1 MSDHDPNK
9 TAGIYD
15 TLFIRDEKTY
25 VLSCDAQASILGTI
39 RVSQKKD
46 TSFPATHTDKKQK
59 ICRNLTSARSITYS
73 VYDAASERTQAK
85 TSIRHGP
92 LSLESSD
99 VLISKN
105 MAAVG
110 HKKSDAE
117 KILREQRVTF
127 HHMSA
132 TKMYLNEEYG
142 VVKTVSVRNSKTV
155 FEVQVESIEMRGVAH
170 KKGHTDMN
178 GNILCQAHQIFINHI

>member
-1 MSDHDPNK
+1 
-9 TAGIYD
+9 
-15 TLFIRDEKTY
+15 
-25 VLSCDAQASILGTI
+25 
-39 RVSQKKD
+39 
-46 TSFPATHTDKKQK
+46 
-59 ICRNLTSARSITYS
+59 
-73 VYDAASERTQAK
+73 
-85 TSIRHGP
+85 
-92 LSLESSD
+92 
-99 VLISKN
+99 